1 MVLAALVTGYAAYA
15 AWGTIALRWVE
26 ISISRKDI
34 ESNVTNIGSAA
45 FRGTESMAGT
55 FAQAI
60 VVVLAAAAVLWLFFG
75 LQRGWTIPWFA
86 SPAVGIL
93 ASVLAVGGTILAA
106 ALWFV
111 WKDAVVANA
120 TRFGVTREEL
130 VEVLEDVER
139 SPVVDLTRLAG
150 PTRFGTMILLALAA
164 SCAAWWS
171 YRKRST

>member
-1 MVLAALVTGYAAYA
+1 MLLAGLATGYAAYA
-15 AWGTIALRWVE
+15 AWSTIGLRWVE
-26 ISISRKDI
+26 ISIARKDI
-34 ESNVTNIGSAA
+34 EGNVTDIGTAA

-60 VVVLAAAAVLWLFFG
+60 VVVLGVAAVLWFFFG
-75 LQRGWTIPWFA
+75 LQRGWTIAWFA
-86 SPAVGIL
+86 SPAIGIV
-93 ASVLAVGGTILAA
+93 AAILAVGGTILSVV
-106 ALWFV
+106 LWFV

-164 SCAAWWS
+164 SCAAWWA
-171 YRKRST
+171 YRKRTS